1 MMTKFYK
8 KDWKKGMRAYLLLR
22 EEFNES
28 HAYISEWT
36 VSSIGKQYVTV
47 ISDDRSKKIRF
58 IYDEDLEQIWSKEE
72 PRCEIYPTKAEAEE
86 MIKKR
91 SLEKEIVSLGINC
104 FLYRDM
110 TFLSVEQLS
119 FLKEF
124 LVKNL
129 SEKDKEHFFENLLNA
144 IPCKEKDR
152 FYRKIW
158 AEHVVEDIQGYA
170 DTAGIQISER
180 EAKAAAEHYVEGNY
194 DCNLSYWENIH
205 NLLEKQENGDASDE
219 EVHYSPSS
227 TAGDYSPSNPW
238 DAPGM
243 SIKDFI

>member
-8 KDWKKGMRAYLLLR
+8 KNWKKGMKAYLLCVIPQK
-22 EEFNES
+22 S
-28 HAYISEWT
+28 STYISEWT
-36 VSSIGKQYVTV
+36 VSSIGRRYVTV
-47 ISDDRSKKIRF
+47 ISDDCSKKIRF
-58 IYDEDLEQIWSKEE
+58 IYDEDIEQIWSEEE
-72 PRCEIYPTKAEAEE
+72 PRYEIYSAKADAEE

-91 SLEKEIVSLGINC
+91 ALEKEIVSLGINC

-124 LVKNL
+124 LIKDL

-144 IPCKEKDR
+144 IPNKEKDR

-158 AEHVVEDIQGYA
+158 AEHVLEDIQGYA
-170 DTAGIQISER
+170 DTAGIQVSES
-180 EAKAAAEHYVEGNY
+180 EAKAAAKQYVNGKY
-194 DCNLSYWENIH
+194 DCNISYWENIH
-205 NLLEKQENGDASDE
+205 NLLEKRDDDVSDE
-219 EVHYSPSS
+219 EVHDSS
-227 TAGDYSPSNPW
+227 SCTAEDYSPSHSW
-238 DAPGM
+238 DLGM

>member
-1 MMTKFYK
+1 MKV
-8 KDWKKGMRAYLLLR
+8 YLLCVIPKK
-22 EEFNES
+22 S
-28 HAYISEWT
+28 STCISEWT

-58 IYDEDLEQIWSKEE
+58 IYDEDIEQIWSEEE
-72 PRCEIYPTKAEAEE
+72 PRYEIYPTKSEAEE
-86 MIKKR
+86 ILKKR
-91 SLEKEIVSLGINC
+91 SLEKEIVSLGISC
-104 FLYRDM
+104 LLYRDM

-124 LVKNL
+124 LIKNL
-129 SEKDKEHFFENLLNA
+129 SEKDKEHFFENLFNA
-144 IPCKEKDR
+144 IPDKEKDW

-158 AEHVVEDIQGYA
+158 AAHVLEDIQGYA
-170 DTAGIQISER
+170 DTAGIQVSES
-180 EAKAAAEHYVEGNY
+180 EAKAAAKQYVNGKY

-205 NLLEKQENGDASDE
+205 NLLEKRDDDISE
-219 EVHYSPSS
+219 EGIHSIPSS
-227 TAGDYSPSNPW
+227 TAGDYSPSHPW